1 MFIPPPK
8 SIPTDAIVNCLL
20 RFLSC
25 LALALPTAALADGS
39 PSEAAPNSARSK
51 LAQEV
56 RETADAAASSVGSVT
71 KGQIVIPVGSQGS
84 WSRVEFYQD
93 RKFKSGFIPTDSIDA
108 GAVAV
113 APAPTPTRAA
123 APGRPTTAALRVSPA
138 SAAVGPAEAIGGLG
152 GATVPLLCTEDN
164 AGLRLKSDLVSF
176 SCNEGSA
183 QSGYDA
189 CDLRIR
195 YELTGECK
203 PTRTIKK
210 SVACQVTLGLED
222 SAGKTGSRSFSA
234 VQLATLDA
242 NSKSGVVDITAG
254 PFAAPRAVVRVAIQ
268 SGSCRMQ

>member
-1 MFIPPPK
+1 
-8 SIPTDAIVNCLL
+8 VNCLL

-39 PSEAAPNSARSK
+39 PSGAAPNSARSK

-56 RETADAAASSVGSVT
+56 RETADAAASSVGAVT
-71 KGQIVIPVGSQGS
+71 KGPIVIPVGSPGS

-108 GAVAV
+108 GAVAA
-113 APAPTPTRAA
+113 APTSTPTPTKAA
-123 APGRPTTAALRVSPA
+123 APGRPATAALRTTPA
-138 SAAVGPAEAIGGLG
+138 SAAAGPAEAIGGLG

-242 NSKSGVVDITAG
+242 NSKSGVVDIAAG